1 MRISDWSSDVCSS
14 DLGEECLGGLACFCM
29 GARGALP
36 EAHAVLLIAHGPAEQ
51 ALSPLVG
58 EARGL
63 LPRLDQDIMAL
74 QRGYSPRGMKRT
86 PTRAPSIRQVEGYH
100 ALPLRPCDAFEAK
113 AEGATARRG
122 GEAAMIGAAVGD
134 G

>member
-86 PTRAPSIRQVEGYH
+86 PTRAPSIRQVEGDRKSTRLNSSH
-100 ALPLRPCDAFEAK
+100 
-113 AEGATARRG
+113 
-122 GEAAMIGAAVGD
+122 
-134 G
+134 

>member
-1 MRISDWSSDVCSS
+1 
-14 DLGEECLGGLACFCM
+14 M

-36 EAHAVLLIAHGPAEQ
+36 EAHAVLLIAHGPAEK

-86 PTRAPSIRQVEGYH
+86 PTRAPSIRQVEGCH
-100 ALPLRPCDAFEAK
+100 ALPRRPCDAFEAK
-113 AEGATARRG
+113 AEAPPARRG
-122 GEAAMIGAAVGD
+122 GEAAD
-134 G
+134 RQSTSPNSSH